1 MKTLRKVTAV
11 IVCTSLFLCSAVS
24 LSAAESE
31 PTQQQLDFFE
41 KKIRPVLI
49 QHCYECHSADSKNL
63 KGSLLVDSKQGL
75 LDGGDSGTALVPGKP
90 DESLLLETMK
100 YGEESYQ
107 MPPKGKLPDAIIA
120 DFEKWIAMGAADPR
134 TEPSKKTVKTEI
146 DFDKAREFWS
156 FQPPQHYPDP
166 EVKQKA
172 WPKNKIDTFIL
183 AAQEAKGFT
192 PAPAASKQTLI
203 RRAYFDLIG
212 LPPTPAEVDAFVKD

>member
-11 IVCTSLFLCSAVS
+11 IVCTSLFLCSAFP

-156 FQPPQHYPDP
+156 FQPPQHYPAP

-172 WPKNKIDTFIL
+172 WPK
-183 AAQEAKGFT
+183 
-192 PAPAASKQTLI
+192 KQ
-203 RRAYFDLIG
+203 
-212 LPPTPAEVDAFVKD
+212 